1 MDCFWYKKISAGK
14 VKKQRQCRQFFEK
27 KFSLNKQQVL
37 TGLESKTFAIPD
49 VVVASR
55 LSAKEIKKILN
66 ILKIEM
72 KIESSDF
79 LSKLFT
85 KKNSIFRFYNAW

>member
-1 MDCFWYKKISAGK
+1 M
-14 VKKQRQCRQFFEK
+14 
-27 KFSLNKQQVL
+27 L